1 MGMALTVP
9 RYTVE
14 ELRHFPDDG
23 NRYEI
28 LDGTLL
34 VTPAPSLLHQRIV
47 TALMGP
53 LIAAMDQPLHAH
65 VVAPGAV
72 VLRPRTQL
80 EPDILVIPARFSRD
94 ATWDDVTEHWLAVE
108 VLSPSSRVYDRDFKR
123 DAYLALGVQ
132 EVWLVDPTLEE
143 IEVSR
148 PRGQRENVR
157 DLIRWRA
164 PTLDVVVT
172 INLRDVFPRH

>member
-1 MGMALTVP
+1 MNSLRANQALVA
-9 RYTVE
+9 
-14 ELRHFPDDG
+14 D
-23 NRYEI
+23 EI
-28 LDGTLL
+28 LLDGRLAL
-34 VTPAPSLLHQRIV
+34 YHQ
-47 TALMGP
+47 
-53 LIAAMDQPLHAH
+53 
-65 VVAPGAV
+65 
-72 VLRPRTQL
+72 
-80 EPDILVIPARFSRD
+80 
-94 ATWDDVTEHWLAVE
+94 TERWLAVE

-123 DAYLALGVQ
+123 DAYLSLGVQ